1 MKQRLAQISW
11 VWVLIGWTVFQWL
24 SRLRNVLNDEDLSS
38 SGRAIRVGVV
48 VVFLVFAG
56 AAAWVMRRGRER
68 TPGPQVLAFF
78 LAWTVGYWLVRGIG
92 ILIDGE
98 YSVGF
103 KAIHTVLMA
112 ISLSLSF
119 LAARQL
125 RLRR

>member
-1 MKQRLAQISW
+1 MKQLLARISW
-11 VWVLIGWTVFQWL
+11 IWVLIGWTVFQWL
-24 SRLRNVLNDEDLSS
+24 SRLRNVMNDDELSS
-38 SGRAIRVGVV
+38 LGRAIRVGVV
-48 VVFLVFAG
+48 VIFVAL
-56 AAAWVMRRGRER
+56 AAAAAVAIRRKH
-68 TPGPQVLAFF
+68 PKVLVAF
-78 LAWTVGYWLVRGIG
+78 LAWTVGYWLIRGIG

-112 ISLSLSF
+112 ISLPLSF